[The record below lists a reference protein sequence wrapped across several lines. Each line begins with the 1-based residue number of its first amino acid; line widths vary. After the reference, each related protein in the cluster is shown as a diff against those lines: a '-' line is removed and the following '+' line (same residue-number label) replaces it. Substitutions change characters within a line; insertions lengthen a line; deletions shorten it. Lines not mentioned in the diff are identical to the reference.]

1 MPQEETKLRVQNR
14 LRKGFCS
21 IQVRHGTDSLRRAV
35 RSLSGSVMLVPSPSL
50 RGLQFPSAVVQCDK
64 ESFARAWVAA
74 QRVELLE
81 DKTGYT

>member
-1 MPQEETKLRVQNR
+1 MGVRAIAKMIPRPYAVACAWNRVNV
-14 LRKGFCS
+14 GFE
-21 IQVRHGTDSLRRAV
+21 
-35 RSLSGSVMLVPSPSL
+35 
-50 RGLQFPSAVVQCDK
+50 